1 MMKLA
6 RYSAIVLGTLALLL
20 ILWQFRLI
28 VLLFIFA
35 VIVAAAL
42 RPVIIRLTDRN
53 IPIGLAHLLTYL
65 GLILILLALILL
77 AGDRVI
83 TDLNNT
89 ANRLVLEYQVIWQRW
104 SLSTGWQQAVAERL
118 PTTLRSVPEDEQ
130 ALEQLLPAVVTLTQ
144 QLLTF
149 LGTLVL
155 LLALSAYW
163 SIEQNRLE
171 RFWLAVLPANNRV
184 IARSI
189 WRETEEVLGA
199 YLRGRVRQSIIAAT
213 LLTLVSALIGL
224 DYPLA
229 LGVFAGI
236 AAFIPLLGSLIT
248 ALAAFILGA
257 IETAWLGLL
266 ALILVLVISFLLEHV
281 LEPRWSGRQRQPYL
295 AILLITV
302 PLIEAIGIEGI
313 LFAPLLAATL
323 TVIGSQLFKAYLAY
337 REANIQF
344 SELLGRYESAATAIG
359 PGDRSARAAEYCGP
373 TGPAANRSGALSRPP
388 VKPPVM
394 RLWDK
399 PPAHTSAHAKG
410 PRLPDGLP

>member
-1 MMKLA
+1 MTKLA
-6 RYSAIVLGTLALLL
+6 RYSVIVLSTLALLV
-20 ILWQFRLI
+20 IFWQFRLV
-28 VLLFIFA
+28 VLLFLFA

-42 RPVIIRLTDRN
+42 RPVITRLTARHV
-53 IPIGLAHLLTYL
+53 PIGLAHLLTYL
-65 GLILILLALILL
+65 GLILILLAIVLFT
-77 AGDRVI
+77 GDQVI

-104 SLSTGWQQAVAERL
+104 SMSTGWQQGLAERL
-118 PTTLRSVPEDEQ
+118 PATFLSVPADEQ
-130 ALEQLLPAVVTLTQ
+130 ALEQLLPAVVTLSQ

-171 RFWLAVLPANNRV
+171 RFWLAVLPANNRAV
-184 IARSI
+184 ARSI

-199 YLRGRVRQSIIAAT
+199 YLRGKVRQSIIAAI

-229 LGVFAGI
+229 LGVIAGI

-257 IETAWLGLL
+257 IESAWLGLL
-266 ALILVLVISFLLEHV
+266 ALVLVLVISFLLEHV

-295 AILLITV
+295 VILLITV
-302 PLIEAIGIEGI
+302 PLVEAIGAGGI

-323 TVIGSQLFKAYLAY
+323 TVIGNQLFTAYLAY
-337 REANIQF
+337 RESNIQL
-344 SELLGRYESAATAIG
+344 SELHDRYAALQERLDPEAVQPALRNIVARLGQLLTEAERY
-359 PGDRSARAAEYCGP
+359 PGSP
-373 TGPAANRSGALSRPP
+373 
-388 VKPPVM
+388 
-394 RLWDK
+394 
-399 PPAHTSAHAKG
+399 
-410 PRLPDGLP
+410 